1 MVQILQAVADSH
13 GQTTDGVRYSMIL
26 AAYGRSAPPELLL
39 LQHEDGVRCCLANF
53 LYHPEACS
61 CDIAVIHSAQL
72 PLHDLVRMSAFLLAC
87 EAALLMT
94 DR

>member
-13 GQTTDGVRYSMIL
+13 GQTTDGVRHSVVL

-39 LQHEDGVRCCLANF
+39 LQHEPGVRCCLANF
-53 LYHPEACS
+53 LHHPEACS

-72 PLHDLVRMSAFLLAC
+72 PLHEDVGLSTCL
-87 EAALLMT
+87 
-94 DR
+94 